1 MDAGKS
7 KVIDKTK
14 ASSKISIGILVPL
27 VIGVSLIFSGSL
39 AANSYQDEKQRQSLE
54 AEAANLTNAVNGQSI
69 ISSASKDRLK
79 ETQERLEK
87 ASNFFPAEL
96 TGSVS
101 LQAILTV
108 ASNNNVQV
116 INIQENPP
124 TRQIVGEN
132 IYYAWPFSLKVEGA
146 LQSLLKLIIKL
157 ERQETGPLVLQKVKL
172 NKNKSGHSAN
182 LDLVFYTRSRTEA
195 IPKPQKPE
203 KSKG

>member
-14 ASSKISIGILVPL
+14 ARSKISIGILVPL
-27 VIGVSLIFSGSL
+27 IIGVSLIFSGSL

-146 LQSLLKLIIKL
+146 LQSLLILIIKL
-157 ERQETGPLVLQKVKL
+157 ERQETGPLV
-172 NKNKSGHSAN
+172 
-182 LDLVFYTRSRTEA
+182 
-195 IPKPQKPE
+195 
-203 KSKG
+203 

>member
-7 KVIDKTK
+7 KVNAKPKD
-14 ASSKISIGILVPL
+14 SSKISIGILVPL
-27 VIGVSLIFSGSL
+27 VIGVFLIFSGSL
-39 AANSYQDEKQRQSLE
+39 AANSFQDEKQRQFLE
-54 AEAANLTNAVNGQSI
+54 AESANLTEAVNRQTI

-79 ETQERLEK
+79 EAQERLEK

-96 TGSVS
+96 TGSIA
-101 LQAILTV
+101 LKAILTV
-108 ASNNNVQV
+108 ASENNVQV

-146 LQSLLKLIIKL
+146 LQSLLILITKL
-157 ERQETGPLVLQKVKL
+157 ERKEAGPLVLQKVKL
-172 NKNKSGHSAN
+172 NKNKSGYSAN
-182 LDLVFYTRSRTEA
+182 LDLAFYTRSRTET